1 MKTVDLPDN
10 NGGVYS
16 PEGFTRTEDGKTVVL
31 QAMVEVDHA
40 TAAPLAPRATEATL
54 LALKNVTDNLL
65 LAAEAIQLAV
75 AGLHTDAIAGTVTVS
90 NQPTAIGLDAP
101 TLAALENINAT
112 TGGLTD
118 TQLRATAVPVSGT
131 VALDA
136 PSLAALET
144 VTVANQLTDVASET
158 TLSGLNGKVPALEGG
173 RIPVVLPAG
182 GGGLTDSELRAEP
195 VPTLDEHAGSLLHL
209 ILKTLLS
216 PFGYDKAQ
224 GRYRQTAVI
233 ESGTVTTV
241 TGLTNIDGRN
251 GAMLINANSRADWAM
266 SHRSRI
272 T

>member
-1 MKTVDLPDN
+1 MSDNAIANN
-10 NGGVYS
+10 NGSPVTFATKEVGGVHT
-16 PEGFTRTEDGKTVVL
+16 PVMTLD
-31 QAMVEVDHA
+31 A
-40 TAAPLAPRATEATL
+40 EA
-54 LALKNVTDNLL
+54 
-65 LAAEAIQLAV
+65 LAALESVTIGGVV
-75 AGLHTDAIAGTVTVS
+75 A
-90 NQPTAIGLDAP
+90 LDAP
-101 TLAALENINAT
+101 TLAALESINAT

-136 PSLAALET
+136 LSLAALET

-195 VPTLDEHAGSLLHL
+195 VPVLDDHAGSLLHL

-216 PFGYDKAQ
+216 PFGYDKSQ

-251 GAMLINANSRADWAM
+251 GAMLINANSRAAWAM

>member
-1 MKTVDLPDN
+1 MSDNAIANN
-10 NGGVYS
+10 NGSPVTFATKEVGGVHT
-16 PEGFTRTEDGKTVVL
+16 PVMTLD
-31 QAMVEVDHA
+31 A
-40 TAAPLAPRATEATL
+40 EA
-54 LALKNVTDNLL
+54 
-65 LAAEAIQLAV
+65 LAALESVTIGGVV
-75 AGLHTDAIAGTVTVS
+75 A
-90 NQPTAIGLDAP
+90 LDAP
-101 TLAALENINAT
+101 TLAALETINAT

-144 VTVANQLTDVASET
+144 ITVANQLTDVASET

-173 RIPVVLPAG
+173 RIPVVLPSG
-182 GGGLTDSELRAEP
+182 GGGLTNSELRSEP
-195 VPTLDEHAGSLLHL
+195 VPVLDDHAGSLLHL

-216 PFGYDKAQ
+216 PFGYDKTLA
-224 GRYRQTAVI
+224 RYRQTAVI

-241 TGLTNIDGRN
+241 TTASNLVNIDSRN
-251 GAMLINANSRADWAM
+251 GSMLVNANSRAAWAM